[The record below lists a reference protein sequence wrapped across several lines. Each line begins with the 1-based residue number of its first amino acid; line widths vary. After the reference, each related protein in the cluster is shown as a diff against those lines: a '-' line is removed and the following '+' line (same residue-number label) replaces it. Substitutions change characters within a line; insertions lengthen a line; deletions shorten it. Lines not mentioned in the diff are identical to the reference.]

1 MGKIGYVLKCALE
14 MDYRELFH
22 TVSIVHRETGKPR
35 LAVFADMIRCAFH
48 YGAGFHD
55 YLLCEFYDLT
65 DEQRATYVTRSVNNR
80 LVALLNDRDFYYIF
94 DNKRDFYTRFSQYL
108 GREWLDF
115 SQAAPEQFLAFMKGR
130 REVMV
135 KPDSESG
142 GKGVEKLAAADFSS
156 LEDMYRQLRQKGIGV
171 VEDVIAQ
178 HPAMASL
185 NPSSLNTLRVVTIL
199 NQSGAHILYA
209 HVRIGNGDRPV
220 DNLHSGGMFAPIDL
234 ETGKIQYP
242 AYDKN
247 RMTYETHPKTG
258 TKIQGFQIPYWKET
272 EALCLKAAAEV
283 PQMRYIGWD
292 VGFTADG
299 PVLVEGNNLPGY
311 DILQMPPHVPD
322 KVGMLPRFREFVDGI

>member
-22 TVSIVHRETGKPR
+22 TVSTVHRETGKPR
-35 LAVFADMIRCAFH
+35 FAVFADMIRCAFR

-94 DNKRDFYTRFSQYL
+94 DNKKDFYTRFSQYL

-115 SQAAPEQFLAFMKGR
+115 SQATPEQFLAFMQSR

-171 VEDVIAQ
+171 VEDVIVQ

-185 NPSSLNTLRVVTIL
+185 NPGSLNTLRVVTVL

-272 EALCLKAAAEV
+272 KALCLKAAVVV

-292 VGFTADG
+292 VGLTADG
-299 PVLVEGNNLPGY
+299 PVFVEGNNLPGY